1 MLQKLA
7 ALVGAAMIT
16 VACAQ
21 TDAGITTNVK
31 TKFAA
36 DDTVKAYQIDVDT
49 ANGVV
54 TLSGAVE
61 TGAAKDHAVM
71 IARQTDGVRDV
82 IDQLRVD
89 ATAATSGID
98 VDGDVDVD
106 SNIDD
111 AAAREARE
119 ARERAGDAADRA
131 GDAAER
137 TAERAGDAAERTADR
152 AGAIVTDAALTTSV
166 KTKFLADDMVKGLNI
181 DVDTDNG
188 VVTLNGR
195 VASQAEANRAT
206 TIARNT
212 DGVKSV
218 VSNLRVGS

>member
-1 MLQKLA
+1 MLLQKCLSFVA
-7 ALVGAAMIT
+7 AAGLIMT

-31 TKFAA
+31 TKLAA

-54 TLSGAVE
+54 TLNGAVQNE
-61 TGAAKDHAVM
+61 MAKDHAVM
-71 IARQTDGVRDV
+71 IARNTDGVRDV

-89 ATAATSGID
+89 ATAATTGID
-98 VDGDVDVD
+98 VDGDIDVD
-106 SNIDD
+106 APDIGDDIDRGADAVEREGREAAD
-111 AAAREARE
+111 AAGRV
-119 ARERAGDAADRA
+119 
-131 GDAAER
+131 
-137 TAERAGDAAERTADR
+137 AERAGTA
-152 AGAIVTDAALTTSV
+152 VTDAALTSMV
-166 KTKFLADDMVKGLNI
+166 KTKFLADDTVKGLDI
-181 DVDTDNG
+181 DVDTNDG

-195 VASQAEANRAT
+195 VASQAEASRAQ

-212 DGVKSV
+212 DGVRSV

>member
-7 ALVGAAMIT
+7 ALVGAAVLT

-31 TKFAA
+31 TKMAA

-61 TGAAKDHAVM
+61 TAAAKEHAVM
-71 IARQTDGVRDV
+71 IARNTDGVRDV

-89 ATAATSGID
+89 ATAATSGLD
-98 VDGDVDVD
+98 VDADADVDVD
-106 SNIDD
+106 STLDD

-119 ARERAGDAADRA
+119 ARENIGDAADRA

-152 AGAIVTDAALTTSV
+152 AGAVITDAALTTAV
-166 KTKFLADDMVKGLNI
+166 KTKFLADEMVKGLEI
-181 DVDTDNG
+181 DVDTD
-188 VVTLNGR
+188 
-195 VASQAEANRAT
+195 
-206 TIARNT
+206 
-212 DGVKSV
+212 
-218 VSNLRVGS
+218 